1 VDREGI
7 LLVRSAMWGPGGPS
21 IRSSICSKLFQILR
35 SSIFEN
41 YHKSRMPES
50 RRHERPRSF
59 HLDHSASFRATKPN
73 KASMS
78 LMLAAASICT
88 TDMLER
94 HLAPPGFER
103 CERERASGK
112 MKRVPGSRAGFHA
125 GYVAGGAIFHG
136 SSTDRPTTETT
147 TSALDLGP
155 SNNRKTA
162 LVGPGLTG

>member
-1 VDREGI
+1 MDREGI

-41 YHKSRMPES
+41 YHKSRMPQS

-59 HLDHSASFRATKPN
+59 HLDHSASLRATKPN

-94 HLAPPGFER
+94 HLAPPGFEC
-103 CERERASGK
+103 CERELLGRPWRREWGMCNFRSFSKIFQNFG
-112 MKRVPGSRAGFHA
+112 VPTDLKYQNTPSAESRPD
-125 GYVAGGAIFHG
+125 
-136 SSTDRPTTETT
+136 SP
-147 TSALDLGP
+147 TSAG
-155 SNNRKTA
+155 RGMIYK
-162 LVGPGLTG
+162 